1 MNRHMRSL
9 HRSMGAALALFVLL
23 LSTTGILLNHSND
36 LKLDK
41 QYLTWPWLLRHYDV
55 NNVQADAV
63 YLLDNTVISQ
73 FGSEIF
79 VNEKPITHVQ
89 RPLLGGIVLDEVM
102 VLATDDA
109 LILLNSDGEFIER
122 MSAAAG
128 VPPTIQNIGLFH
140 GAPVIQ
146 TREGM
151 WRSDF
156 MLDKWEAI
164 SLQGVSWS
172 VASPMPESMEQRLVK
187 YFHGEGVTVEHVL
200 LDVHNGRIL
209 GPVGVWLLDLLGL
222 LLIILSSTGIWMWL
236 RLKRVL

>member
-1 MNRHMRSL
+1 MNRRMRSL
-9 HRSMGAALALFVLL
+9 HRSMGAAIALFVLI
-23 LSTTGILLNHSND
+23 LSITGILLNHSSD

-41 QYLTWPWLLRHYDV
+41 HYLTWPWLLSHYGVGDV
-55 NNVQADAV
+55 KADAIF
-63 YLLDNTVISQ
+63 LLEPFVISQ
-73 FGSEIF
+73 FGTEIF
-79 VNEKPITHVQ
+79 VNAKPVTNAQ
-89 RPLLGGIVLDEVM
+89 RPLLGGVVLDEVI

-109 LILLNSDGEFIER
+109 LILLNSEGEFIER

-128 VPPTIQNIGLFH
+128 VPPMIQNIGLFH

-156 MLDKWEAI
+156 MLDKWELI
-164 SLQGVSWS
+164 SLQGVGWS
-172 VASPMPESMEQRLVK
+172 LPSPMPESTKKQLVK

-209 GPVGVWLLDLLGL
+209 GPIGVWLLDLVGIL
-222 LLIILSSTGIWMWL
+222 LTILSLTGIWMWL
-236 RLKRVL
+236 RRFR

>member
-1 MNRHMRSL
+1 MNRRMRSL
-9 HRSMGAALALFVLL
+9 HRSMGVTIALFVLL
-23 LSTTGILLNHSND
+23 LSITGILLNHSSD

-41 QYLTWPWLLRHYDV
+41 HYLTWPWLLKHYGVSD
-55 NNVQADAV
+55 VQADAV
-63 YLLDNTVISQ
+63 YLLDHAVVSQ
-73 FGSEIF
+73 FGTEIF
-79 VNEKPITHVQ
+79 VNAKPVTHAQ
-89 RPLLGGIVLDEVM
+89 RPLLGGIVLDEVI

-122 MSAAAG
+122 MGAAAG
-128 VPPTIQNIGLFH
+128 VPPMIQNIGLFH

-164 SLQGVSWS
+164 SLQGVGWS
-172 VASPMPESMEQRLVK
+172 LPGAMPASMQNNLVK

-209 GPVGVWLLDLLGL
+209 GSFGVWLLDLLGVL
-222 LLIILSSTGIWMWL
+222 LTLLSLTGIWMWL
-236 RLKRVL
+236 RRIR

>member
-1 MNRHMRSL
+1 
-9 HRSMGAALALFVLL
+9 MGAAIALFVLL
-23 LSTTGILLNHSND
+23 LSITGILLNHSSD

-41 QYLTWPWLLRHYDV
+41 RYLTWPWLLEHYGV
-55 NNVQADAV
+55 SEVQADAV
-63 YLLDNTVISQ
+63 YLLEQSVISQ
-73 FGSEIF
+73 FGTEIF
-79 VNEKPITHVQ
+79 VDAKPVTNAQ

-128 VPPTIQNIGLFH
+128 IPPMIQNIGLFH

-156 MLDKWEAI
+156 MLDNWEAI
-164 SLQGVSWS
+164 SLQGIGWS
-172 VASPMPESMEQRLVK
+172 VPSPMPELIKQELIK
-187 YFHGEGVTVEHVL
+187 YFHGEGVTIEQVL

-209 GPVGVWLLDLLGL
+209 GSVGAWLLDLVGVL
-222 LLIILSSTGIWMWL
+222 LTVLSLTGIWMWL
-236 RLKRVL
+236 RRIG

>member
-1 MNRHMRSL
+1 MNRRMRRL
-9 HRSMGAALALFVLL
+9 RRSMGAAIALFVLL
-23 LSTTGILLNHSND
+23 LSITGILLNHSSD

-41 QYLTWPWLLRHYDV
+41 SHLTWPWLLSHYGV
-55 NNVQADAV
+55 SNVQADAV
-63 YLLDNTVISQ
+63 YTLDQAVISQ
-73 FGSEIF
+73 IGTEIF
-79 VNEKPITHVQ
+79 VDAKPVTHSQ
-89 RPLLGGIVLDEVM
+89 RPLLGGVELDEVI

-122 MSAAAG
+122 MGAATG
-128 VPPTIQNIGLFH
+128 VPPMIQNIGLFH

-164 SLQGVSWS
+164 SLQGIGWS
-172 VASPMPESMEQRLVK
+172 VPSLMPESIKNDLIK
-187 YFHGEGVTVEHVL
+187 YFHGEGVTIEHVL

-209 GPVGVWLLDLLGL
+209 GSVGVWLLDLLGVL
-222 LLIILSSTGIWMWL
+222 LTVLSLTGIWMWL
-236 RLKRVL
+236 RRIR